1 MSIVPLPVFEADADA
16 KHRDALTL
24 EEQHAQLSPPETLV
38 VRFGALRWVGE
49 YAYEG
54 DISPGCGTKLVARTH
69 RGTELVEM
77 LTTTCS
83 NAGCGK
89 SLTRKEMLQYIEQ
102 SGGKD
107 YPFHTK
113 GKLLRVATI
122 EDLNQQSQLNGTK
135 ADLLRKCR
143 AGVEEHG
150 LEMNIVDVEPIL
162 GEEVLT
168 YYYMAEERIDFRELV
183 RSLASQV
190 KARVEMR
197 QVGARDEARLVADYE
212 RCGQHCCCKNFLKVL
227 KPVSM
232 RSAKVQKATLDPLKI
247 SGRCGRLMCC
257 LRYEDQTY
265 KELKANLPHRKT
277 RVGTPEGPGIVL
289 DSKVL
294 VQLVLVELEED
305 RRQIAVPLEELVDP
319 DACPKPGQEKP
330 DDPLRGL
337 SEEEASARSDR
348 EPGQKR
354 RRRRRR
360 GKGGSGQNKQGRQG
374 ESKTD
379 ERSDASGKVDAAGG
393 QEMRSS
399 SEGSSDRPGGTPKRK
414 RKRRRRRKRGGGGGD
429 NKQSSGGDS

>member
-16 KHRDALTL
+16 KHRDALTI

-54 DISPGCGTKLVARTH
+54 DLSPGCGTKLVARTH

-89 SLTRKEMLQYIEQ
+89 SLTRKEMLQYIDQ

-107 YPFHTK
+107 YPFYTK
-113 GKLLRVATI
+113 GKVLRVATV
-122 EDLNQQSQLNGTK
+122 EDLNQQSKLNGNKT
-135 ADLLRKCR
+135 ALLSTCR
-143 AGVEEHG
+143 ADVKKFN
-150 LEMNIVDVEPIL
+150 LDMKIVDVEPIL
-162 GEEVLT
+162 GQEIMT
-168 YYYMAEERIDFRELV
+168 FYYMSEDRVDFRELV
-183 RSLASQV
+183 RGLASHV

-212 RCGQHCCCKNFLKVL
+212 RCGQHCCCQNFLKVL

-265 KELKANLPHRKT
+265 KELKSKLPHRKT

-305 RRQIAVPLEELVDP
+305 RRQIAVPVEALMDP
-319 DACPKPGQEKP
+319 DACPKPGAAKP

-337 SEEEASARSDR
+337 SEEEASKRSGR

-354 RRRRRR
+354 RGR
-360 GKGGSGQNKQGRQG
+360 GNRGSAGKQGDGSNPPKKHKGPAAEGEAAQG
-374 ESKTD
+374 STKDSSTE
-379 ERSDASGKVDAAGG
+379 
-393 QEMRSS
+393 S
-399 SEGSSDRPGGTPKRK
+399 SEKPKRK
-414 RKRRRRRKRGGGGGD
+414 RKRRRRRRPGGGS
-429 NKQSSGGDS
+429 NKPSEGNA